1 MEWRQFSP
9 AGTTARCAVHG
20 GGGTA
25 AMACAIAV
33 NRNARALP
41 GCAGH
46 PRLRLPGAARSGG
59 HRHLA
64 EDLGIT
70 LRQTAGSRAQNLRCM
85 VGNTP
90 MLAIELRFR
99 GRSRTVYA
107 KAENFNMTGSIK
119 DRMALHV
126 IECGYAARALK
137 PGDLII
143 EATSGNTGI
152 AIAAIGRA
160 LGHPVAI
167 FMPDWMSS
175 ERINLMRSL
184 GASIHLVSAADGGF
198 VGAIAKAEA
207 LAAASHDIFLPRQFS
222 NDDNCAAHEASTG
235 PEIWLQ
241 LQSLGL
247 GCDAF
252 VAGVGTGGTVMG
264 VGRYLRR
271 MNPKC
276 RVHPLE
282 PANSPT
288 LSMGHKVG
296 RHRVQGI
303 SDEFIPAIV
312 DLAFLDSI
320 IDVDDGDAIIMAQK
334 LAGEIGIGAGISS
347 GANLLGALQLGD
359 ELGDDSVVVTVFPD
373 SNKKYLTTDL
383 MRDEPVRDGFLAPA
397 VELLGFR
404 AIPRACEP
412 CRPPG

>member
-1 MEWRQFSP
+1 
-9 AGTTARCAVHG
+9 
-20 GGGTA
+20 
-25 AMACAIAV
+25 
-33 NRNARALP
+33 
-41 GCAGH
+41 
-46 PRLRLPGAARSGG
+46 
-59 HRHLA
+59 
-64 EDLGIT
+64 
-70 LRQTAGSRAQNLRCM
+70 M

-90 MLAIELRFR
+90 LLAIDLRFR
-99 GRSRTVYA
+99 GRPRTVYA

-119 DRMALHV
+119 DRMALHM
-126 IECGYAARALK
+126 IEQGYARGALK

-143 EATSGNTGI
+143 EVTSGNTGI

-198 VGAIAKAEA
+198 MGAIDQAEA
-207 LAAASHDIFLPRQFS
+207 LAAASENIFLPRQFS
-222 NDDNCAAHEASTG
+222 NQDNSAAHETTTG
-235 PEIWLQ
+235 PEIWRQ
-241 LQSLGL
+241 LRSLGL

-264 VGRYLRR
+264 VGRHLRR
-271 MNPKC
+271 MNPQC

-282 PANSPT
+282 PSNSPT
-288 LSMGHKVG
+288 LSTGHKVG

-312 DLAFLDSI
+312 DLGFLDAI
-320 IDVDDGDAIIMAQK
+320 VDVDDGDAIIMAQK
-334 LAGEIGIGAGISS
+334 LASQVGLGAGISA
-347 GANLLGALQLGD
+347 GANLLGALLLGD
-359 ELGDDSVVVTVFPD
+359 ALGDDSVVATVFPD

-404 AIPRACEP
+404 AVSRGAGRCSPP
-412 CRPPG
+412 C